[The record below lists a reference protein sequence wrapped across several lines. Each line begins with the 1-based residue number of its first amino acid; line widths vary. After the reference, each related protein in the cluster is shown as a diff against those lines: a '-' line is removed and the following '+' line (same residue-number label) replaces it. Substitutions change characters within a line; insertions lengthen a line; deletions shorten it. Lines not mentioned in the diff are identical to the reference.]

1 MKKKNIGLSIVTVI
15 AAATIVA
22 TGLLSTV
29 LIEQHAYAQG
39 TSAGN
44 GTAVTPG
51 ASVGNGFAVTPGA
64 NVFGGCAIAANVSAG
79 TCP

>member
-1 MKKKNIGLSIVTVI
+1 MKNIGLSIVTVI
-15 AAATIVA
+15 AAAIVA

-29 LIEQHAYAQG
+29 LVEQHAYAQG

-51 ASVGNGFAVTPGA
+51 ASVGNGVAVTPGA

>member
-1 MKKKNIGLSIVTVI
+1 MMKNIGLSIVTVI
-15 AAATIVA
+15 AAAIVA

-29 LIEQHAYAQG
+29 LVEQHAYAQG

-79 TCP
+79 ICP